1 MIIGILIFAIIVSG
15 GQLVT
20 AQVSPSN
27 GQPVSGG
34 VHVEGV
40 LGSPRYINPLLAGTN
55 SADQDIVKLVY
66 SGLVKIGAGR
76 EIIPDLAE
84 SWDIADGGRTYVFHL
99 REGVKW
105 HDGAPFTSSDVAYTF
120 HTIQSNEYTGVLKTN
135 FLGITV
141 EEGDERTIKFTLAAP
156 SSSFLFDMSVGIIPQ
171 HIFAEIPASEFTTVY
186 NTADIIGTGPYQYDA
201 ASTATT
207 VTLRRFHGYYGN
219 APYLDTVAFY
229 FYDNR
234 DSLLTAFQNRTVSA
248 AGFTDPETDKVELK
262 NTDVKYSYNLP
273 QYRAVF
279 FNQLSDNEA
288 IKDKIVRQALA
299 LAVNKPEIIDQVEG
313 GLATVVDSPI
323 LPGFWG
329 HNPEIKKY
337 TFNLMQAAELLKRE
351 GWRDIDGDGY
361 VEKNNVRLSFKLSIR
376 DDEKSVKAS
385 ELLKKNWETIGAEV
399 IVEPAEVTTLIKD
412 VIRPRNY
419 QVLLFGQDLG
429 GDSDPYVYWHSS
441 QIKDPGLA
449 LAVEVDKDIDNNLE
463 QARISPDVNR
473 AIGYYLNFQN
483 AFADLVPAILLYQPK
498 YIYLVDGKVKG
509 IDENINLSSFSD
521 RFANIDKWYVKTKRE
536 AVSPSP

>member
-1 MIIGILIFAIIVSG
+1 MIIGILIFAIIISG

-27 GQPVSGG
+27 GQPISGG

-76 EIIPDLAE
+76 EIVPDLAE
-84 SWDIADGGRTYVFHL
+84 SWDVADGGRTYVFHL

-120 HTIQSNEYTGVLKTN
+120 HTIQSNEYTGVLKAN

-171 HIFAEIPASEFTTVY
+171 HIFAEIPANEFTTVY
-186 NTADIIGTGPYQYDA
+186 NTADIVGTGPYQYDA

-207 VTLRRFHGYYGN
+207 VTLRRFRGYYGN
-219 APYLDTVAFY
+219 APYLDTVVFY

-248 AGFTDPETDKVELK
+248 AGFTDPGDDKVELE
-262 NTDVKYSYNLP
+262 NTDAKYSYNLP

-288 IKDKIVRQALA
+288 IKDKLVRQALA
-299 LAVNKPEIIDQVEG
+299 LAVNKQEIIDQVEG

-329 HNPEIKKY
+329 HNPDIK
-337 TFNLMQAAELLKRE
+337 
-351 GWRDIDGDGY
+351 IY
-361 VEKNNVRLSFKLSIR
+361 VQSDTGRRAV
-376 DDEKSVKAS
+376 
-385 ELLKKNWETIGAEV
+385 ET
-399 IVEPAEVTTLIKD
+399 
-412 VIRPRNY
+412 R
-419 QVLLFGQDLG
+419 
-429 GDSDPYVYWHSS
+429 
-441 QIKDPGLA
+441 GLA
-449 LAVEVDKDIDNNLE
+449 
-463 QARISPDVNR
+463 
-473 AIGYYLNFQN
+473 
-483 AFADLVPAILLYQPK
+483 
-498 YIYLVDGKVKG
+498 
-509 IDENINLSSFSD
+509 
-521 RFANIDKWYVKTKRE
+521 
-536 AVSPSP
+536 